1 MMEYRIEK
9 GRAEDIESLGFL
21 YDELN
26 DYLET
31 HVNYPG
37 WAKGIYPVRET
48 AEIGVRKGTLFVARY
63 EGRIVGSVILN
74 HEPEDAY
81 EEGEWLTDSDYE
93 RIIVIHTLVVHPE
106 FMGKGIGRRLMD
118 FAKDYADAEG
128 MFSIRLDVLEN
139 NAPAI
144 ALYEQS
150 AYKYVGT
157 VDLRL
162 GIPGL
167 KWFRLYELVL

>member
-1 MMEYRIEK
+1 MAYRIEK
-9 GRAEDIESLGFL
+9 GKVGDIDNLGCL

-26 DYLET
+26 DYLEE

-48 AEIGVRKGTLFVARY
+48 GETGVAKGTLFVLRY
-63 EGRIVGSVILN
+63 DGELAGSVILN

-81 EEGEWLTDSDYE
+81 EEGKWLTESDYE
-93 RIIVIHTLVVHPE
+93 RVMVIHTLVVHPK
-106 FMGKGIGRRLMD
+106 FMKMGVGRQLMD
-118 FAKDYADAEG
+118 FAQEHAKTNG
-128 MFSIRLDVLEN
+128 MVSIRLDVSEH

-144 ALYEQS
+144 ALYEHCG
-150 AYKYVGT
+150 YTYVGT

-162 GIPGL
+162 EIPGL

>member
-1 MMEYRIEK
+1 MGKYLIEK
-9 GRAEDIESLGFL
+9 GRAEDIDSLGTL

-26 DYLET
+26 EYLET

-48 AEIGVRKGTLFVARY
+48 AVDGIREGTLFVVRD
-63 EGRIVGSVILN
+63 EGKIVGSVILS
-74 HEPEDAY
+74 HEPEAAY
-81 EEGEWLTDSDYE
+81 EEGEWLTDADYD
-93 RIIVIHTLVVHPE
+93 RIIVIHTLVVHPK
-106 FMGKGIGRRLMD
+106 FIGKGIGKMLMD
-118 FAKDYADAEG
+118 FAKDYAGAEG
-128 MFSIRLDVLEN
+128 MVSIRLDVREE

-144 ALYEQS
+144 ALYERS
-150 AYKYVGT
+150 LYKYVGT

>member
-1 MMEYRIEK
+1 MGYRIEK
-9 GRAEDIESLGFL
+9 GKTGDIDELGLL

-26 DYLET
+26 DHLEE
-31 HVNYPG
+31 HINYPG

-48 AEIGVRKGTLFVARY
+48 AETGVAKGTLFVLRY
-63 EGRIVGSVILN
+63 DGELAGSVILS

-81 EEGEWLTDSDYE
+81 EEGKWLTASEYK
-93 RIIVIHTLVVHPE
+93 RIMVIHTLVVHPKS
-106 FMGKGIGRRLMD
+106 MGRGVGRKLMD
-118 FAKDYADAEG
+118 FAKEHAKMLG
-128 MFSIRLDVLEN
+128 MVSIRLDVSEH

-144 ALYEQS
+144 ALYERCGY
-150 AYKYVGT
+150 AYIGT

>member
-1 MMEYRIEK
+1 MEDYVIEK
-9 GRAEDIESLGFL
+9 GRTEDIDSLGVL

-26 DYLET
+26 DYLER

-48 AEIGVRKGTLFVARY
+48 AETGIREGTLFVIRH
-63 EGRIVGSVILN
+63 EGKVAGSVILS

-81 EEGEWLTDSDYE
+81 EEGKWFSDADYD
-93 RIIVIHTLVVHPE
+93 RIIVIHTLVVHPR
-106 FMGKGIGRRLMD
+106 FMGKGIGKMLMD
-118 FAKDYADAEG
+118 FAKDHAKMQG
-128 MFSIRLDVLEN
+128 MVSIRLDVREE

-150 AYKYVGT
+150 LYKYVGT

-167 KWFRLYELVL
+167 RWFRLYELVL